1 MDECRFE
8 TSELQASFMT
18 STPLFTDSWS
28 FCNAANCEGNIKI
41 QDSDRITYVALPAV
55 PVTQLGNLV
64 GLKVAGDGLF
74 SGLASDEEP
83 LPMVDAAMLNLFCQL
98 KIKEGLESALV
109 GKKLVVITGH
119 STGGALAAL
128 TALWLLSQPSQ
139 PSFRLLC
146 ITFGSPLLGN
156 QSLSTS
162 ISRSRL
168 AHNFSNVVSI
178 HDRVPRSSNEQ
189 FWPFGTYLF
198 CSDKGGICL
207 DNADSVCRMF
217 LMLNAAGTLNV
228 EEQQRY
234 GPYVSTLS
242 HMFLKSRNFLGGNI
256 SENSYEAGVALAV
269 EALGFSNDEQSG
281 VLVKEFIE
289 RATRIGRAP
298 ILRSAELANE
308 LASVLP
314 ARLEI
319 QWYKDRCDA
328 SEEQLGYYD
337 FFKRYSLK
345 RDFKVNM
352 SRKRLAMFW
361 DRVLEMVETNE
372 LPFDFHLGKKWI
384 YASQFYQLLAEPLD
398 IANFYKNRDVR
409 SGGHYLDEG
418 NRPKRYVEMD
428 KWWKRGGE
436 PEKCVR
442 SRYTSTTQDTCFW
455 AKLEEAK
462 EWLDEVRRE
471 SSEAQRQSLLREKI
485 VLFES
490 YADKLKRNKEVSVDV
505 LAKNSSYTVWVENL
519 REFRSNMGYG
529 NGIEMVVD
537 EGDAMET

>member
-8 TSELQASFMT
+8 TSELQASFMM

-41 QDSDRITYVALPAV
+41 QDIDRITYVAVPAV

-83 LPMVDAAMLNLFCQL
+83 PPMVDAAMLNLFCQL
-98 KIKEGLESALV
+98 KIKQGLESALV

-168 AHNFSNVVSI
+168 AHNFSHVVSI

-198 CSDKGGICL
+198 CTDNGGICL
-207 DNADSVCRMF
+207 DNADSVRRMF
-217 LMLNAAGTLNV
+217 LMLNAAGTLNA

-234 GPYVSTLS
+234 GHYVSTLS

-269 EALGFSNDEQSG
+269 EALGFSNDDQSG
-281 VLVKEFIE
+281 VLVKEYIE

-398 IANFYKNRDVR
+398 IANFYKNRDIK

-418 NRPKRYVEMD
+418 NRPKRYVVID
-428 KWWKRGGE
+428 KWWKRAGE

-485 VLFES
+485 VPFES
-490 YADKLKRNKEVSVDV
+490 YADKLKRNKEVSLDV
-505 LAKNSSYTVWVENL
+505 LAKNSSYIVWVENL
-519 REFRSNMGYG
+519 REFRSKMGYG

-537 EGDAMET
+537 EDDAMET